1 MFSKKNLEADLYYL
15 MRKYTSACLS
25 TFFFFHPVL
34 YWQLHEIIYACKGGL
49 YGCTFSLTHL
59 SCGVFLCSELDAQMD
74 GCLQQR
80 LFTSGIPLR
89 VFCTLYPDCND
100 AALILS
106 DQKTRLASSHAETDQ
121 QPMARYF
128 PLCPAWHRDCR
139 FDPDHPLFFLVIQ
152 NFLVPLPMDVC
163 LHRLFYRS
171 LCPFFQPLRFSS
183 CQEALYYKMAYYF
196 P

>member
-89 VFCTLYPDCND
+89 VFCTYILTATTLLSSFLIKKPDW
-100 AALILS
+100 LHRTLKQISTYGSVLS
-106 DQKTRLASSHAETDQ
+106 SMPCLASG
-121 QPMARYF
+121 
-128 PLCPAWHRDCR
+128 
-139 FDPDHPLFFLVIQ
+139 
-152 NFLVPLPMDVC
+152 LPI
-163 LHRLFYRS
+163 
-171 LCPFFQPLRFSS
+171 
-183 CQEALYYKMAYYF
+183 
-196 P
+196 